1 MRLALIVLALVL
13 LAVGIYLLR
22 APGGRGQLK
31 AWAAANG
38 FEVVP
43 SVPGF
48 PASPAARGIVGG
60 YEAAAGNGLCGLR
73 RDESAGPSVTFTR
86 GADGFSV
93 EASEPAGRRFL
104 DSRVDA
110 ALATFPAE
118 VTRVSVD
125 GEWVRAEGSPDAFE
139 SLQLLAD
146 AAYALPPAG
155 GYRERTAPESDPTRP
170 VRAIRAQRDDQGVDK
185 PKVEL
190 PQRAVG
196 ATLGQADD
204 YVVAADDVVPIADGS
219 RRIDPAPQ
227 TGPAPAKATRKME
240 PSSIFDE
247 GCGTLDS

>member
-1 MRLALIVLALVL
+1 MRLGLIVFALVL
-13 LAVGIYLLR
+13 LAVGVFLVR
-22 APGGRGQLK
+22 RGTAEPLPLK
-31 AWAAANG
+31 KWAEDNG
-38 FEVVP
+38 FTYVGTCEEF
-43 SVPGF
+43 PGKQV
-48 PASPAARGIVGG
+48 SRGIVGG
-60 YEAAAGNGLCGLR
+60 YEAFSGIRDGVPVCAVR
-73 RDESAGPSVTFTR
+73 RDESVDKPVELDGSFPDARVT
-86 GADGFSV
+86 
-93 EASEPAGRRFL
+93 E
-104 DSRVDA
+104 
-110 ALATFPAE
+110 ALASLPET
-118 VTRVSVD
+118 VTRAYLT
-125 GEWVRAEGSPDAFE
+125 GEWVVIEGSATAFP
-139 SLQLLAD
+139 QLTQLAD